1 MVMLQ
6 KAIEEITYFSDIF
19 PEEEF
24 QVITANKEEAVPYLR
39 EAVEYVLRNRT
50 ELEEDY
56 QLYFYAIYLLAEFGD
71 RESFPRIVELASLPD
86 READA
91 LLGDCITSDLS
102 DILYNTFDGNLELLE
117 RTIKNADVNVYVRA
131 AMLDVVG
138 QLYLDGILQ
147 EGEWKDFLRQNV
159 YCGREY
165 DYLYDA
171 VGCMLC
177 QCHFYDMLPEIRYMF
192 ENNLLDEISMGKYD
206 SYVDAMFEYRENEK
220 AFCRDS
226 FYAADTLRG
235 WAMFREEPEKEAA
248 DKKDFAKMLC
258 KLDKE
263 RGNPGRR
270 VKTGRN
276 DPCPCGSG
284 KKYKFCCLNK
294 PADEMDLIESLE
306 ERGKCLKS
314 YPYTGQERVEGR
326 IYLADY
332 FDEVSI
338 EIDKILYLALMNR
351 PAFIWNRNKPAEEK
365 RMREYLYLAY
375 QKLAARMKEE
385 QIRTFAE
392 YDEKYSIHYRC
403 EEWTDSLCELLKK
416 NYEIEKYNEVAGFIA
431 ERNR

>member
-1 MVMLQ
+1 MDMLQ

-192 ENNLLDEISMGKYD
+192 EIIFWTKYRWESMIP
-206 SYVDAMFEYRENEK
+206 MWMPCLN
-220 AFCRDS
+220 
-226 FYAADTLRG
+226 
-235 WAMFREEPEKEAA
+235 
-248 DKKDFAKMLC
+248 
-258 KLDKE
+258 
-263 RGNPGRR
+263 
-270 VKTGRN
+270 TGRTKKLFAGI
-276 DPCPCGSG
+276 PFTPQILCGDGQCLG
-284 KKYKFCCLNK
+284 KSRRRKQ
-294 PADEMDLIESLE
+294 LIKKTSL
-306 ERGKCLKS
+306 KCS
-314 YPYTGQERVEGR
+314 VSWIRNGGIRAEG
-326 IYLADY
+326 
-332 FDEVSI
+332 
-338 EIDKILYLALMNR
+338 
-351 PAFIWNRNKPAEEK
+351 
-365 RMREYLYLAY
+365 
-375 QKLAARMKEE
+375 
-385 QIRTFAE
+385 
-392 YDEKYSIHYRC
+392 
-403 EEWTDSLCELLKK
+403 
-416 NYEIEKYNEVAGFIA
+416 
-431 ERNR
+431 